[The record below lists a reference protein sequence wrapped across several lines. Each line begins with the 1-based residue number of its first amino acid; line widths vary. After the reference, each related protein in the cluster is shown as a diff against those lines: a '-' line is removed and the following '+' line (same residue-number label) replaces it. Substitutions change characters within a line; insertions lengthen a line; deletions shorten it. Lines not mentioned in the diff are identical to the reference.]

1 VNGSG
6 RWYII
11 SDNDLSFGEYEVKVK
26 NGPQGEYS
34 PSSHF
39 NIFGSYIEDFQKYT
53 TGSFNEFKTDYF
65 LIEALISG
73 SQYRPKVYDGMFT
86 IIHGTYNKPANT
98 GARVTFD
105 EPLYKLKFD
114 VSAYEQRGTSTL
126 SLTLH
131 FDDGST
137 RQLTLTN
144 NTTDLVRNGSTAWG
158 TFTYDSGSKSIVSAD
173 FTLTGNPGAYT
184 QAWYLD
190 NFIMGTTASIKTDSH
205 IDNPSTTIG
214 NEDEF
219 MLTAIAENDEHNII
233 YEAHINQQN
242 ELIDLNHI
250 LANQDSISAINLE
263 GSIQKTFTLSP
274 QDIMTNAHDNLFI
287 KSDAKQFMIKG
298 DSSSL
303 IHIGQLLGD
312 ENMVDSWT
320 HAHGNLEIAGVRFDV
335 YHNENID
342 TELLVQQGVKVD
354 FS

>member
-1 VNGSG
+1 MNGSV

-131 FDDGST
+131 FDDGSN

-173 FTLTGNPGAYT
+173 FSLTGNPGAYT

-190 NFIMGTTASIKTDSH
+190 NFIMGTTASNKTNSH
-205 IDNPSTTIG
+205 IDDGHSTTV
-214 NEDEF
+214 NADEI
-219 MLTAIAENDEHNII
+219 MITAIAESDEHKVIH
-233 YEAHINQQN
+233 EAQINHQHELKELSNLLTNNNSIASVNLEVSNQQ
-242 ELIDLNHI
+242 LISLSLLN
-250 LANQDSISAINLE
+250 
-263 GSIQKTFTLSP
+263 
-274 QDIMTNAHDNLFI
+274 IMNNAHDNLFMD
-287 KSDAKQFMIKG
+287 SDAKQFMIKG
-298 DSSSL
+298 DSSNI
-303 IHIGQLLGD
+303 IHIEKLLGD
-312 ENMVDSWT
+312 ESMFNSWI
-320 HAHGNLEIAGVRFDV
+320 HASGNVEIAGVQYDV

-342 TELLVQQGVKVD
+342 TELLVQQGVKID